1 MNMTLLYGFYTKLLL
16 IDLVC
21 VIICSS

>member
-1 MNMTLLYGFYTKLLL
+1 MTKKL

-21 VIICSS
+21 VRNCYT

>member
-1 MNMTLLYGFYTKLLL
+1 LLL